1 MNISGIFILFA
12 HWSDFVD
19 RNDKAFT
26 LLYKVV
32 IHKKVSHPYE
42 IQNIIYILSYHI
54 IHNNIL
60 NHVFYVSFKFVSF
73 VLSLF

>member
-1 MNISGIFILFA
+1 MKFRIHSKLI
-12 HWSDFVD
+12 
-19 RNDKAFT
+19 
-26 LLYKVV
+26 YK
-32 IHKKVSHPYE
+32 SSNE
-42 IQNIIYILSYHI
+42 GIIYLSYHI

>member
-26 LLYKVV
+26 LSSIKVV

-42 IQNIIYILSYHI
+42 IQNTFVTV
-54 IHNNIL
+54 NL
-60 NHVFYVSFKFVSF
+60 N
-73 VLSLF
+73 

>member
-26 LLYKVV
+26 LSYIKVV

-42 IQNIIYILSYHI
+42 IQNTKVQILTWRD
-54 IHNNIL
+54 
-60 NHVFYVSFKFVSF
+60 VA
-73 VLSLF
+73 

>member
-1 MNISGIFILFA
+1 
-12 HWSDFVD
+12 VD

-42 IQNIIYILSYHI
+42 IQNTYYYYYLF
-54 IHNNIL
+54 
-60 NHVFYVSFKFVSF
+60 FYYLFFVRDFFPASDGI
-73 VLSLF
+73 

>member
-42 IQNIIYILSYHI
+42 IQNTFVPSKVW
-54 IHNNIL
+54 NIRSKVAL
-60 NHVFYVSFKFVSF
+60 QRKSGF
-73 VLSLF
+73 